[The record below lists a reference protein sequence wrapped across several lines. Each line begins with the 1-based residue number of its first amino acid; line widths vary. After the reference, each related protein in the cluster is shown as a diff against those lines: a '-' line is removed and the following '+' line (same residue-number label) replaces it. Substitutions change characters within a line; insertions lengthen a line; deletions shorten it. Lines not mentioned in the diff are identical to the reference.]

1 MKNSD
6 SKAGRPPR
14 EGEAATGQIQARTT
28 LARKNAYVRALV
40 WFRLKRQCAWCRR
53 WLGGNPVAATV
64 SHGICPVCMGK
75 QRAEIARI
83 RGERPPA
90 PARRPDPLLLEI
102 IGFALCAALLLALLL
117 L

>member
-1 MKNSD
+1 MSKQLNQLEKFMNAFNSF
-6 SKAGRPPR
+6 
-14 EGEAATGQIQARTT
+14 ARW
-28 LARKNAYVRALV
+28 LRLRRDAALV
-40 WFRLKRQCAWCRR
+40 WLRLKRKCAWCRR

-102 IGFALCAALLLALLL
+102 IGFALCGALLLALLL